1 MSPDTK
7 DFLDNSYQ
15 NLSPQSATKHVFAP
29 FEHIQ
34 TPQNQMSGHP
44 KMRKWTQWN
53 SPVTVSMSQS
63 SELNN
68 PEQLYEARKSNPTP
82 HYTRFRTTGRNSYD
96 RTYYTSTGFLITVTQ
111 IPQILFLTPNQ
122 NLLIPF

>member
-1 MSPDTK
+1 MSPDKK
-7 DFLDNSYQ
+7 DLLDNSYQ
-15 NLSPQSATKHVFAP
+15 NLSPQPVGKLVFAP

-63 SELNN
+63 PELNN

-82 HYTRFRTTGRNSYD
+82 HYTRLRTTGRNSHD
-96 RTYYTSTGFLITVTQ
+96 RTYYTSTKEYTEETRWNVSTRHAGPL
-111 IPQILFLTPNQ
+111 
-122 NLLIPF
+122 